1 MATQTLFISQG
12 IDFSTSLTLTNDDGT
27 PIDITS
33 YTFNSAV
40 RQNPYSNFMAAMFT
54 ILKTDSANGDILITL
69 DAANTSNLGI
79 GSYIYSVVANT
90 GSNTN
95 LLLDGDLVVSATGL
109 VRQPL
114 PANVVN
120 QVLDDYF
127 EALGGQNTFYLSYVP
142 ANTSNIQ
149 IVYNGANVANQITT
163 YTITGQILIF
173 ANSAVQGDVI
183 QAKEPVPVVV
193 L

>member
-1 MATQTLFISQG
+1 MATRTLFITQG
-12 IDFSTSLTLTNDDGT
+12 CDFNTNLHLLNADDT
-27 PIDITS
+27 PINVAS
-33 YTFNSAV
+33 YIFSGAI
-40 RQNPYSNFMAAMFT
+40 RQNPYSNFPAANLNINVF
-54 ILKTDSANGDILITL
+54 DAGNGNSNVTL
-69 DAANTSNLGI
+69 DAANTANMSL

-90 GSNTN
+90 GNVKV
-95 LLLDGDLVVSATGL
+95 LLLSGDLIVGPSAL
-109 VRQPL
+109 VTQPL

-127 EALGGQNTFYLSYVP
+127 EALSGQNSFYLSYTP

-163 YTITGQILIF
+163 YHITGQILIF
-173 ANSAVQGDVI
+173 ANSAAQGDII
-183 QAKEPVPVVV
+183 QAKENVPVVV